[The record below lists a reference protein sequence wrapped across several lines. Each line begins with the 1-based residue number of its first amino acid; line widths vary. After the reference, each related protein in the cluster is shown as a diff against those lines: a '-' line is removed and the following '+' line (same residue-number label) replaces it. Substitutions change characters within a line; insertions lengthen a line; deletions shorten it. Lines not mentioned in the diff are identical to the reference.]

1 MTVAT
6 AKKTRLRDR
15 TGNRIGPL
23 LVSRR
28 GEDQNGKV
36 TWICSCVCGREV
48 VAMRQVL
55 VRMDGKDPTACGCAR
70 LRSPDPKIAYQK
82 KPSTIRA
89 MKFSEKGKDEWKVS
103 VLREKRMREIAR
115 GRC

>member
-48 VAMRQVL
+48 VVMRQVL
-55 VRMDGKDPTACGCAR
+55 VRMEDKDPTICCCAR
-70 LRSPDPKIAYQK
+70 LRSFTKLSFQK
-82 KPSTIRA
+82 KPSPISA
-89 MKFSEKGKDEWKVS
+89 MKFSEKGKDEWQVG

>member
-1 MTVAT
+1 MTVAIP
-6 AKKTRLRDR
+6 KKTRLRDR

-48 VAMRQVL
+48 VVMRQVI
-55 VRMDGKDPTACGCAR
+55 VRMEDKDPTICGCAR
-70 LRSPDPKIAYQK
+70 LRPFTKIASHK
-82 KPSTIRA
+82 KPSPIREL
-89 MKFSEKGKDEWKVS
+89 KFSEKGKDEWQVG
-103 VLREKRMREIAR
+103 VLREKRLWEIAR